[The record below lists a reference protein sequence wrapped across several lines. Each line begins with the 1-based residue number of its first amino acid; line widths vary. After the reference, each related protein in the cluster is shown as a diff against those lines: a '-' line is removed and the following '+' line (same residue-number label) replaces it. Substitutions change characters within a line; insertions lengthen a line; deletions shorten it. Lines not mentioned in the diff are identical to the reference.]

1 MLLRA
6 KVSIPDNEGVEDF
19 MADVSYYYYPE
30 CIGNDKFPYEP
41 PTIEI
46 MFVARYGESIM
57 DELSGGQFDYIED
70 FLLEEH
76 LGDDG
81 YEYRR

>member
-46 MFVARYGESIM
+46 M
-57 DELSGGQFDYIED
+57 
-70 FLLEEH
+70 
-76 LGDDG
+76 
-81 YEYRR
+81 